1 MKERISTNETSIQQN
16 HKALKGDIDATRAKA
31 EQNQAASEANKKQ
44 IQLLD
49 EKIKSLA
56 RGAAG
61 GGGNGNGLA
70 GAMLEDL
77 ENAIA

>member
-1 MKERISTNETSIQQN
+1 
-16 HKALKGDIDATRAKA
+16 
-31 EQNQAASEANKKQ
+31 
-44 IQLLD
+44 LLD

-61 GGGNGNGLA
+61 GGNGNGLA
-70 GAMLEDL
+70 GALLEDL